1 VHKLAPALLL
11 LVFAATVGAQSFNL
25 AASNHSVVS
34 LNGKWRFHPGS
45 DARWSDPAFDDSSWP
60 LLSSTRSW
68 SDQGYKNMSG
78 DAWYRFTVQAP
89 AAGGPLSLMLA
100 PILTSYQVYVDGRP
114 IGGFGKMAPGSFIY
128 QPRLESYA
136 LNAGAST
143 TPRTLHI
150 ALHVWHDPV
159 WAKYEG
165 GGPLGGGSMIGDAGL
180 IANRQLL
187 ALSNLQNAN
196 MDLCVSAILRVLI
209 GFVILGLFL
218 LRRSEHEYLWFAA
231 TQLFGGADDVLSFVH
246 VAYGSVTIESRD
258 LLDTAFSAGFWIAGM
273 LLVASILRP
282 RRGLWFRIALI
293 LAMLSPLTV
302 PPYWFEWISVPL
314 SSTLGTAMVIPAQ
327 VWTMAVLLR
336 RAWRHDPDAMLLA
349 APVVLVD
356 GYYLAANALVVI
368 YQLGWLPV
376 MFDLSN
382 YRFPLKPFDVG
393 LYSIFNIIYL
403 LALMAF
409 LIRRFTLAL
418 RREETLQSQ
427 LEAASQVQKMLVPE
441 SAPKLPGFTIE
452 AVYLPAEMVGG
463 DFFQQV
469 PDRNGGLLLVV
480 GDVAGK
486 GLPAAMM
493 VSMLVGAIRA
503 ECGHTSDPALL
514 MTALNERMIERSRGG
529 FATCLAMHV
538 DGAGVCRIANAGH
551 LAPYVD
557 GVEWPLA
564 PSLPLGVVSGI
575 EFETSTRKLEPGAS
589 LALISDGVVEA
600 RNASGE
606 LFGFE
611 RTAAISTE
619 SAENIARVAST
630 FGQEDDIT
638 VLTVAF
644 HPA

>member
-11 LVFAATVGAQSFNL
+11 LVFAATVGAQSFDL

-128 QPRLESYA
+128 QPRPESYA

-143 TPRTLHI
+143 TPRTLNI

-302 PPYWFEWISVPL
+302 PPYWFE
-314 SSTLGTAMVIPAQ
+314 
-327 VWTMAVLLR
+327 
-336 RAWRHDPDAMLLA
+336 
-349 APVVLVD
+349 
-356 GYYLAANALVVI
+356 
-368 YQLGWLPV
+368 
-376 MFDLSN
+376 
-382 YRFPLKPFDVG
+382 
-393 LYSIFNIIYL
+393 
-403 LALMAF
+403 
-409 LIRRFTLAL
+409 
-418 RREETLQSQ
+418 
-427 LEAASQVQKMLVPE
+427 
-441 SAPKLPGFTIE
+441 
-452 AVYLPAEMVGG
+452 
-463 DFFQQV
+463 
-469 PDRNGGLLLVV
+469 
-480 GDVAGK
+480 
-486 GLPAAMM
+486 
-493 VSMLVGAIRA
+493 
-503 ECGHTSDPALL
+503 
-514 MTALNERMIERSRGG
+514 
-529 FATCLAMHV
+529 
-538 DGAGVCRIANAGH
+538 
-551 LAPYVD
+551 
-557 GVEWPLA
+557 
-564 PSLPLGVVSGI
+564 
-575 EFETSTRKLEPGAS
+575 
-589 LALISDGVVEA
+589 
-600 RNASGE
+600 
-606 LFGFE
+606 
-611 RTAAISTE
+611 
-619 SAENIARVAST
+619 
-630 FGQEDDIT
+630 
-638 VLTVAF
+638 
-644 HPA
+644 